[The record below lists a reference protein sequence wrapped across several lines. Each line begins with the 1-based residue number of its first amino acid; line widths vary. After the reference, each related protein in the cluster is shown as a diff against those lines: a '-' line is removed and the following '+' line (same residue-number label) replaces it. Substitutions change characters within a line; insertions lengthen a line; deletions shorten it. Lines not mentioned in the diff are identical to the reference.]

1 MKKLFIVFIITFFL
15 GSCSISSVKYLS
27 NKLINNEDNL
37 TLDSASEKNT
47 RKQSSVNSWS
57 LIENTDIWLE
67 EVEES
72 ETDNEN
78 EWITKVLSIE
88 EQYCKSKWWKVID
101 EICYATDEIWLIKC
115 NINVFYLDMCRD
127 KTAKIE
133 NWIVVSIPWYAKKTQ
148 LNNVANQT
156 VKEEKNDEKNKIEWE
171 KENKL
176 KYDLSESIES
186 EDSTNDKEES
196 SKFLVE
202 KNIWNWFIFKEDE
215 TNKYLFLN
223 NKLITKLDKSSKLL
237 MNSTKANDKVI
248 SFNIYNSKTSSTPSK
263 TLYVDM
269 ETNSII
275 EKNTN
280 EIPTQT
286 ANIDPTLKLD
296 STSTKTQSD
305 SENMI
310 NSKTWKSGTYFISWG
325 DLKLKTASW
334 EVKNIFSES
343 WVNIYD
349 YDLMINKQI
358 KVYYKLSDWEKEDKI
373 INIP

>member
-47 RKQSSVNSWS
+47 RKQSSVNSGS
-57 LIENTDIWLE
+57 LIENTDIGLE

-78 EWITKVLSIE
+78 EGITKVLSIE
-88 EQYCKSKWWKVID
+88 EQYCKSKGGKVID
-101 EICYATDEIWLIKC
+101 EICYATDEIGLIKC

-133 NWIVVSIPWYAKKTQ
+133 NGIVVSIPGYAKKTQ

-156 VKEEKNDEKNKIEWE
+156 VKEEKNDEKNKIEGE

-202 KNIWNWFIFKEDE
+202 KNIGNGFIFKEDE

-310 NSKTWKSGTYFISWG
+310 NSKTGKSGTYFISGG
-325 DLKLKTASW
+325 DLKLKTASG

-343 WVNIYD
+343 GVNIYD

-358 KVYYKLSDWEKEDKI
+358 KVYYKLSDGEKEDKI